1 VVVKSHKISF
11 KKLKKEKNQMSNLLP
26 RPLREFIKKYPE
38 VWQAYENLG
47 EKCHEAGPLDEKT
60 RRLVKLGIAIG
71 ARLEGAVHSHTKRA
85 LEAGIS
91 EEEILH
97 VALLA
102 ITTIGF
108 PSTIA
113 ATTWIKDVLKDKKK

>member
-1 VVVKSHKISF
+1 
-11 KKLKKEKNQMSNLLP
+11 MGDLLP
-26 RPLREFIKKYPE
+26 RRGEEVGQRAGPSQGQGEPL
-38 VWQAYENLG
+38 G
-47 EKCHEAGPLDEKT
+47 GHCHPAGPLDERT

-85 LEAGIS
+85 VEGGIS
-91 EEEILH
+91 EDEIIH

-113 ATTWIKDVLKDKKK
+113 AITWIKDVLKKKRK

>member
-1 VVVKSHKISF
+1 MNK
-11 KKLKKEKNQMSNLLP
+11 LLP
-26 RPLREFIKKYPE
+26 RPLREFIKKYPDIWE
-38 VWQAYENLG
+38 AYENLG
-47 EKCHEAGPLDEKT
+47 NRCHEAGPLDERT

-85 LEAGIS
+85 IEGGIS
-91 EEEILH
+91 EDEILH

-113 ATTWIKDVLKDKKK
+113 ATTWIKDVLKKKINEEK

>member
-1 VVVKSHKISF
+1 
-11 KKLKKEKNQMSNLLP
+11 MSEFLP
-26 RPLREFIKKYPE
+26 RPLQEFIKKYPDI
-38 VWQAYENLG
+38 WQAYENLG
-47 EKCHEAGPLDEKT
+47 EKCHEGGPLDEKT

-85 LEAGIS
+85 VEIGIP
-91 EEEILH
+91 ENEIIH

-113 ATTWIKDVLKDKKK
+113 AITWIRDVLNSNE

>member
-1 VVVKSHKISF
+1 
-11 KKLKKEKNQMSNLLP
+11 MSDLLP

-38 VWQAYENLG
+38 VWQAYEKLG
-47 EKCHEAGPLDEKT
+47 DKCHEVGPLDEKT

-85 LEAGIS
+85 LEGGVS
-91 EEEILH
+91 EDEILH

-113 ATTWIKDVLKDKKK
+113 AITWIKDILEKKKKQTIKKARS

>member
-1 VVVKSHKISF
+1 MSSF
-11 KKLKKEKNQMSNLLP
+11 LP
-26 RPLREFIKKYPE
+26 QPLQEFIKKYPDI
-38 VWQAYENLG
+38 WWAYENLG
-47 EKCHEAGPLDEKT
+47 DKCHEGGPLDEKT

-85 LEAGIS
+85 VEVEIS
-91 EEEILH
+91 EDEIIH

-113 ATTWIKDVLKDKKK
+113 AITWIKDVFETKKK

>member
-1 VVVKSHKISF
+1 
-11 KKLKKEKNQMSNLLP
+11 MGDLLP
-26 RPLREFIKKYPE
+26 KPLQKFIKKYPDI
-38 VWQAYENLG
+38 WQAYENLG
-47 EKCHEAGPLDEKT
+47 DKCHEAGPLDERT
-60 RRLVKLGIAIG
+60 RGLVKLGIAIG

-85 LEAGIS
+85 VERGIS
-91 EEEILH
+91 EDEIIH

-113 ATTWIKDVLKDKKK
+113 AITWIKDVLKKKRK

>member
-1 VVVKSHKISF
+1 MNK
-11 KKLKKEKNQMSNLLP
+11 LLP
-26 RPLREFIKKYPE
+26 RPLREFIKKYPDI
-38 VWQAYENLG
+38 WDAYENLG
-47 EKCHEAGPLDEKT
+47 NKCHEAGPLDDRT

-85 LEAGIS
+85 REGGIS
-91 EEEILH
+91 EDEILH

-102 ITTIGF
+102 ITTIEF

-113 ATTWIKDVLKDKKK
+113 ATTWIKDVLKKK

>member
-1 VVVKSHKISF
+1 
-11 KKLKKEKNQMSNLLP
+11 MRDLLP
-26 RPLREFIKKYPE
+26 QPLQEFIKKYPDI
-38 VWQAYENLG
+38 WQAYENLG
-47 EKCHEAGPLDEKT
+47 DKCHEAGPLDEKT

-71 ARLEGAVHSHTKRA
+71 ARLEWAVHSHSKRA
-85 LEAGIS
+85 LRGKIS
-91 EEEILH
+91 KEEILH

-113 ATTWIKDVLKDKKK
+113 AITWIKDELEKKRK

>member
-1 VVVKSHKISF
+1 
-11 KKLKKEKNQMSNLLP
+11 MSALLP
-26 RPLREFIKKYPE
+26 QPLQEFIKKYRDI
-38 VWQAYENLG
+38 WQAYENLG
-47 EKCHEAGPLDEKT
+47 DKCHEGGPLDEKT

-71 ARLEGAVHSHTKRA
+71 ALLEGAVHLHTKRA
-85 LEAGIS
+85 VEGGIS
-91 EEEILH
+91 EDEILH

-113 ATTWIKDVLKDKKK
+113 VLTWIKDVLK

>member
-1 VVVKSHKISF
+1 M
-11 KKLKKEKNQMSNLLP
+11 KKLKGGNMSNLLP

-47 EKCHEAGPLDEKT
+47 DKCHEAGPLDERT

-85 LEAGIS
+85 MEGGIS
-91 EEEILH
+91 EDEILQ

-113 ATTWIKDVLKDKKK
+113 VTTWIKDVLKKKNK

>member
-1 VVVKSHKISF
+1 
-11 KKLKKEKNQMSNLLP
+11 MSALLP
-26 RPLREFIKKYPE
+26 QPLQEFIKKYPDI
-38 VWQAYENLG
+38 WQAYENLG
-47 EKCHEAGPLDEKT
+47 DKCHEAGPLDEKT

-113 ATTWIKDVLKDKKK
+113 ATIWIKDVLKKKKK